1 MTRAQ
6 ANHLL
11 DFVRAGGLASDA
23 DVLWALWVTGEF
35 EMFSTQKS
43 THEKPRGNSEI
54 NLEVLSQ

>member
-1 MTRAQ
+1 MTRAA
-6 ANHLL
+6 ANRLL

-23 DVLWALWVTGEF
+23 DVLLALWVTGEF